1 MTPVSSARELPVED
15 CWNRIGVQG
24 DRSCPELR
32 AHAHCK
38 NCPVFASAARV
49 ALDRELPEGY
59 AQSWARRF
67 ADGAADEAAEAEG
80 ESWLIFR
87 VGVEWLGLRTAVV
100 DEVSRVPPL
109 HSLPHRRGGAVLGL
123 VNVRGELVVC
133 VSLPRALGVELA
145 PAPAAS
151 AGRARER
158 LLVLRRGGS
167 RFALPVAE
175 VHGTRR
181 VDEGEFVPTPA
192 TLGKARG
199 VFTRHVLPWA
209 DKAIGCLDDD
219 GLWRA
224 LERSLA

>member
-1 MTPVSSARELPVED
+1 MTPVTSARELPVED

-59 AQSWARRF
+59 AESWAGRF
-67 ADGAADEAAEAEG
+67 ADAVQASAGEA

-100 DEVSRVPPL
+100 DEVSRIPPL

-133 VSLPRALGVELA
+133 VSLPRVLGVELA
-145 PAPAAS
+145 LASAAS
-151 AGRARER
+151 AGQTRER
-158 LLVLRRGGS
+158 LLVLRRAGS
-167 RFALPVAE
+167 RFALPVDE

-181 VDEGEFVPTPA
+181 VHETEIVPTPA

-224 LERSLA
+224 LERSIA